1 MKVRAIATVALAS
14 VLWLSPP
21 MRAQQAGAARG
32 SSGGGRSGTAP
43 ARPAGERAGP
53 AQGTTRAGDGPSGG
67 GAAPKG
73 PFTSTLE
80 FAPAR
85 PNPSR
90 LQRPFL
96 GEGLA
101 LPLFDPLWWSQLQP
115 ETDGAA
121 DPNNPPAPSSGTTG
135 TSFTTVG
142 PSLIQPSAATFRP
155 PPLTIVSASGTLR
168 VNVRPSSAQLY
179 VDGFYV
185 GTVEEFAG
193 PGLALPPGWHR
204 LEFRATGYATPA
216 VNVTIDAD
224 RTTTYESELQ
234 ALQR

>member
-1 MKVRAIATVALAS
+1 MKVGTIAAVAIAS
-14 VLWLSPP
+14 GLWLSPQV
-21 MRAQQAGAARG
+21 RAQQPRG
-32 SSGGGRSGTAP
+32 GRDSSGGGKSGTTP
-43 ARPAGERAGP
+43 ARPAGERPSP
-53 AQGTTRAGDGPSGG
+53 AQGTTRAGDGSSGG
-67 GAAPKG
+67 SAAPKG
-73 PFTSTLE
+73 PSTSTLE

-85 PNPSR
+85 PNQSR
-90 LQRPFL
+90 PQRPFL

-115 ETDGAA
+115 ETDGPA
-121 DPNNPPAPSSGTTG
+121 DPSHPPAPSSGAAAPA
-135 TSFTTVG
+135 FTPIG

-168 VNVRPSSAQLY
+168 LNVRPSSAQLY

-185 GTVEEFAG
+185 GTIEEFAG

-204 LEFRATGYATPA
+204 LEFRATGYVTPA

-224 RTTTYESELQ
+224 RTTTYEGELQ